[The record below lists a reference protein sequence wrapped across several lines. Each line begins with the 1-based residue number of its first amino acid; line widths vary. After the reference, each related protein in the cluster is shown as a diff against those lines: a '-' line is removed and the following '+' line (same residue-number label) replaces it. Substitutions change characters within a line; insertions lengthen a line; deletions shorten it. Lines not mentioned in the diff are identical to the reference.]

1 VRDTYIPLKQNAHR
15 MREMISLLQLER
27 HMKFSRKAHSEAPDS
42 GTCSLRSRSQSGRAP
57 VSVEDTIMKIQTS
70 AVLLSLAL
78 VMGLGGS
85 AVSAA
90 VIDQLA
96 ATPIQYGQYP
106 DRRDDYYPQD
116 RYFPNDRRGGYYPPA
131 RDSYDAP
138 LWRPGDVVPP
148 DVLDFVVDDWEPRGL
163 ERPPGGH
170 LWFRVGYQFL
180 LVRERDRM
188 ISRVINFN

>member
-1 VRDTYIPLKQNAHR
+1 
-15 MREMISLLQLER
+15 
-27 HMKFSRKAHSEAPDS
+27 
-42 GTCSLRSRSQSGRAP
+42 
-57 VSVEDTIMKIQTS
+57 MKIQTP
-70 AVLLSLAL
+70 AILLSLAL
-78 VMGLGGS
+78 VMGLSGS
-85 AVSAA
+85 AASAA
-90 VIDQLA
+90 VVHQPA

-106 DRRDDYYPQD
+106 DRRDNYYPQD
-116 RYFPNDRRGGYYPPA
+116 RYYPNDRRDERYAPYPPS
-131 RDSYDAP
+131 RGSYDAP